1 MYVGVIQIHII
12 SRLNNIT
19 RPHVAKKKQKTN
31 KLQVLKDDILL

>member
-19 RPHVAKKKQKTN
+19 KPHVAKKNKKQK